1 MAKKV
6 SVAQPRPLTTADEFV
21 RHKPE
26 AKAEGELRPKRIT
39 VDVTEDLHTR
49 IKVACAVARVK
60 LSDAV
65 REVLEQRW
73 PA

>member
-1 MAKKV
+1 
-6 SVAQPRPLTTADEFV
+6 
-21 RHKPE
+21 
-26 AKAEGELRPKRIT
+26 
-39 VDVTEDLHTR
+39 VTEDLHTR